1 MSDLTLDHVV
11 IGVRDLDGAT
21 DDYRALLGREPSWRG
36 SHTTYGTRNTLFR
49 IDNTYVELLALG
61 NWKAK
66 DGRWAGE
73 LSRFLDKGEGL
84 YALALG
90 TPDVAATLKEVRAL
104 GLEVQDAAD
113 GAGDDELS
121 GGRREWRNAMVPVK
135 ASHGVRVFFIE
146 HGSPE
151 GALPA
156 AAMADDAAAGAHV
169 KRMDHAVV
177 LSADMETSKHFWGG
191 TLGARLAL
199 DRTFPDRNTR
209 ILFFRLG
216 DITIE
221 ISGGA
226 QQTEEGINKP
236 DRLWGLA
243 WGVDDLDAMCARLRG
258 EGVVVSEPRRGIK
271 PGTRVASV
279 KGEHAH
285 GVATLLIEHSAESFT
300 PEAREPQGESYDNAP
315 EHRAFTAT
323 GLDHVT
329 LTASD
334 IDATAHTWESTLGL
348 TTSETIEQQNGNLRL
363 SRLHAGNAF
372 VELAQPL
379 SSRHSLVET
388 IAQRGTGMYGM
399 SITVDSID
407 NAIADLRAKGVTVS
421 EPEYGAWPGTRIA
434 RVDASATNGVTL
446 ELVEHL
452 PEML

>member
-11 IGVRDLDGAT
+11 IAVRDLDSAT

-36 SHTTYGTRNTLFR
+36 SHPTYGTRNTLFR
-49 IDNTYVELLALG
+49 IDNTYIELLALG

-90 TPDVAATLKEVRAL
+90 TTSINNTLKDVRAL

-113 GAGDDELS
+113 GAGDDELT

-146 HGSPE
+146 HRSGE
-151 GALPA
+151 DALPA
-156 AAMADDAAAGAHV
+156 APIAGDATSGAHV

-177 LSADMETSKHFWGG
+177 LSADMETSKHFWGHA
-191 TLGARLAL
+191 LGVRLAL

-209 ILFFRLG
+209 ILFFRLN

-226 QQTEEGINKP
+226 QQTEEGMNKP

-243 WGVDDLDAMCARLRG
+243 WGVDDLDAMCARLSAA
-258 EGVVVSEPRRGIK
+258 GVEVSEPRRGIK

-279 KGEHAH
+279 KGDRAH
-285 GVATLLIEHSAESFT
+285 GVATLLIEHSPESFT
-300 PEAREPQGESYDNAP
+300 PEARAPQGESYDNAP
-315 EHRAFTAT
+315 QHRAFTAT

-334 IDATAHTWESTLGL
+334 IETTARTWDSTLGL
-348 TTSETIEQQNGNLRL
+348 PVAETIEPQNGNLRL
-363 SRLHAGNAF
+363 AKLPAGNAF

-399 SITVDSID
+399 SITVDSLD
-407 NAIADLRAKGVTVS
+407 NAIADLRAEGVTVS
-421 EPEYGAWPGTRIA
+421 DPEYGPWPGTRVA
-434 RVDASATNGVTL
+434 RIEPADTNGVRI